1 LATSQPVASP
11 PKLKTKIV
19 YKDGVF
25 SDSEKINCEKLRT
38 TQMTPSRKTSIIRRG
53 KITNIFDIS
62 HAIFIDITK
71 IKTKENEIN
80 FDHLEEITRI
90 SYDTMTNKDDI
101 NGDFYNTPNDDEI
114 QEISHRS
121 RAQDVID
128 EVYSTIDEFILTIS
142 YIKFAIAG
150 IVISSCIK
158 TDLPEPERPTTQTL

>member
-1 LATSQPVASP
+1 
-11 PKLKTKIV
+11 
-19 YKDGVF
+19 
-25 SDSEKINCEKLRT
+25 
-38 TQMTPSRKTSIIRRG
+38 MTPSRKTSILRLG
-53 KITNIFDIS
+53 EITNIFDIS

-90 SYDTMTNKDDI
+90 NYDTMTNKDDI

-150 IVISSCIK
+150 IVISSCIIIK
-158 TDLPEPERPTTQTL
+158 LLTKNKYKRVRNKKRSKRMVVIRRDAKH